1 MIFFFSQSLGL
12 ELLSFSET
20 TFHYFSHSLPWW
32 YREPDTAHKYNI
44 TEIPTLKTPLSDTKS
59 AFQLSSSRFPTPP
72 AILWFHQDLWFIGP
86 TNFPMFLTDFVPSFP
101 LSGNLTERS
110 IIILIFIYH
119 QFPCLL
125 LDSLNLPGKKKKRKK
140 HHLFNY
146 NSSSSPHRHLWLL
159 RGRWTTVWPDC
170 TLNLWLQMIS
180 RSLELAIIPTI
191 LH

>member
-1 MIFFFSQSLGL
+1 MRLPSTTLATHSHGDTENLTLPVSTISLKS
-12 ELLSFSET
+12 LLWR
-20 TFHYFSHSLPWW
+20 P
-32 YREPDTAHKYNI
+32 
-44 TEIPTLKTPLSDTKS
+44 PLSDTKS

-72 AILWFHQDLWFIGP
+72 AILWFHQDLRFISP
-86 TNFPMFLTDFVPSFP
+86 TNFPIFLTDFVPSFP

-125 LDSLNLPGKKKKRKK
+125 LDSLNLPGEKKKKKKK

-146 NSSSSPHRHLWLL
+146 NSLSSPHRHLWPVL
-159 RGRWTTVWPDC
+159 RGRWTTVWSDC
-170 TLNLWLQMIS
+170 TLNLWLQMVS
-180 RSLELAIIPTI
+180 GSLELAIIPTI